1 MTILRVTRREFV
13 AALGSA
19 AAWPVVGRAQQ
30 PVVPVVGV
38 LSSRSADGSADLIAA
53 FCRGL
58 GEAGFVEGRNV
69 SIEFRWAE
77 GHYDRLP
84 TAAADL
90 VVRQVAVIAALG
102 GTPAVLA
109 AKAATAKIPIVFIT
123 GADPVQFGLVS
134 SLSRPGGN
142 LTGVAALT
150 STLAPKLL
158 ELLHETVPSAPL
170 VALLINPKNPN
181 AETDRQSVKSA
192 ADTTR
197 QQILVLSAST
207 ESELDDAFA
216 ALAQQHA
223 GSVLV
228 QSDGF
233 FNDRPREIVALAARY
248 AIPALYQWREFA
260 ATGGLM
266 SYGTDPADA
275 YRQVG
280 VYTGRV
286 LNGAQPSDLPVQQSV
301 KVRMVVNLKTAKT
314 LGITLPLSLLA
325 RADEVIE

>member
-1 MTILRVTRREFV
+1 MKRRAFI
-13 AALGSA
+13 AAVGGA
-19 AAWPVVGRAQQ
+19 AVWPLVGRAQQ

-53 FCRGL
+53 FRRGL

-181 AETDRQSVKSA
+181 AETDRRSVKSA

-228 QSDGF
+228 QSDGL

-280 VYTGRV
+280 VNTGRV

>member
-1 MTILRVTRREFV
+1 MDRRSFIAV
-13 AALGSA
+13 LGGA

-30 PVVPVVGV
+30 PVVPVVGF
-38 LSSRSADGSADLIAA
+38 LSSRTADGSAHLVAA
-53 FCRGL
+53 FRAGL
-58 GEAGFVEGRNV
+58 GEVGFVEGRNV

-90 VVRQVAVIAALG
+90 VARQVAAIAALG
-102 GTPAVLA
+102 GTPAALA
-109 AKAATAKIPIVFIT
+109 AKVATAKIPIVFIS

-134 SLSRPGGN
+134 SLSRPSGN
-142 LTGVAALT
+142 LTGVAVLT

-158 ELLHETVPSAPL
+158 DLLHEVVPSAPL
-170 VALLINPKNPN
+170 VALLVNPKNPN

-216 ALAQQHA
+216 ALGQQQV

-233 FNDRPREIVALAARY
+233 FNDRPQKIVALAARY

-260 ATGGLM
+260 VSGGLM
-266 SYGTDPADA
+266 SYGTDFADA

-286 LNGAQPSDLPVQQSV
+286 LNGAKPGDLPVQQSV
-301 KVRMVVNLKTAKT
+301 KVQLVVNLKTAKT
-314 LGITLPLSLLA
+314 LNITFPLSLLA

>member
-1 MTILRVTRREFV
+1 MKRRAFI
-13 AALGSA
+13 AAVGGA
-19 AAWPVVGRAQQ
+19 AVWPLVGRAQQ

-53 FCRGL
+53 FRRGL

-181 AETDRQSVKSA
+181 AETDRRSVKSA

-228 QSDGF
+228 QSDGL